1 MLVDDDVPGDAE
13 PEAGSVADLLG
24 REEGLEDPGQVLA
37 GNARAVVGDL
47 APDGLVVGPGPDRD
61 ESQVGA
67 TLPADGLGCVHQDVE
82 DHLVQLPHVAQ
93 DGRDFSEVD
102 QASCGVLDL
111 VVGDDQ
117 GVGQGRVE
125 IGEGEVVPAVHPS
138 ERAQAADDVGDALQP
153 VGVLVQELRHVLDEE
168 VDIQIALKLED
179 LALRPAFAVG
189 AHERHQVAEV
199 VAERAE
205 VAGHEADRIVDLV
218 RHARRELP
226 DGRQPFGVEQLRV
239 GRREFAHGLQVPD
252 GLGEAGGQ
260 AIEEFGS
267 PGAEVVALGV
277 EEHQR
282 QRIGPPVDL
291 GHDRRACRGWAERI
305 AAGAAPGVEVDHRLE
320 SAGTAQE
327 RGGGHLDRSRAA
339 GRGVQDGEL
348 AAILTYHGRGAEPE
362 DRRESHRQ
370 FLPQDSKI
378 GRAGDDL

>member
-1 MLVDDDVPGDAE
+1 MSPRSGRPCPRMAWAAFTRMLRITWFNCPTLHRTGGTS
-13 PEAGSVADLLG
+13 PRST
-24 REEGLEDPGQVLA
+24 RHLA
-37 GNARAVVGDL
+37 AYLISWLAMIRVSARAVL
-47 APDGLVVGPGPDRD
+47 KSARAK
-61 ESQVGA
+61 S
-67 TLPADGLGCVHQDVE
+67 
-82 DHLVQLPHVAQ
+82 
-93 DGRDFSEVD
+93 S
-102 QASCGVLDL
+102 
-111 VVGDDQ
+111 
-117 GVGQGRVE
+117 
-125 IGEGEVVPAVHPS
+125 PAVHPS

-226 DGRQPFGVEQLRV
+226 DGRQSFGVEQLRV

-305 AAGAAPGVEVDHRLE
+305 AAGAAPGVEVDHRPE
-320 SAGTAQE
+320 SA
-327 RGGGHLDRSRAA
+327 
-339 GRGVQDGEL
+339 
-348 AAILTYHGRGAEPE
+348 
-362 DRRESHRQ
+362 
-370 FLPQDSKI
+370 
-378 GRAGDDL
+378 